1 MASSLRNIPGAKP
14 SRQRRMRRRGPGQ
27 ERGGSLSFGPRSLYL
42 DRDDR
47 RPDRRGKFRR
57 FRRLDFGALFAGVL
71 GLGTLA
77 LVVVLAYRGTRVE
90 VAQTGLE
97 DGDVLNGLETA
108 ALDVE
113 MTFTSPED
121 AESAELTFDGK
132 VVEEPTIDG
141 KTMRWRPPANLKE
154 GEHTLALAVPRVLL
168 GDAHIR
174 WAFILDATPP
184 AVDVLPVND
193 PVAIDETATVAGKVE
208 RGADLVVG
216 GRGIDVER
224 DGSFSVDFARP
235 PAGPVVIEVIDRA
248 GNRSTASVVVPV
260 AYPRTRGVHV
270 TAAAWSSEGLRN
282 RILQLVDERRIDT
295 VVLDLKDQQGVVG
308 FDTTVEKA
316 RQIGAVTEY
325 YDLDDAVATLEEHG
339 ARVVGRIA
347 AFHDPIYAQ
356 AAWAAGQHEQ
366 VIQTPAG
373 QPFDAPGDFTNF
385 ANPAVQRYNLDLALD
400 AVGRGVDDI
409 MWDDARRPGADPT
422 EVVVPDLG
430 GSASDAI
437 VGFLADAHSELRRR
451 GAYQGVGV
459 LGFSAEQGD
468 LVAQD
473 VAQMAR
479 HADYIV
485 PEIHPSYWVAGDLG
499 LASPANAPAELVAGV
514 LLRFQQATQGSGT
527 LLVPSL
533 QDFSAR
539 GVTYGPDKVRAEIN
553 AAAAAQVSRFFLWDP
568 SVTYTAEALD
578 PQPD

>member
-1 MASSLRNIPGAKP
+1 MASSLRNIPGARP
-14 SRQRRMRRRGPGQ
+14 DRHRRWGRRGRRPT
-27 ERGGSLSFGPRSLYL
+27 RGGSLRFGPRSLYL

-57 FRRLDFGALFAGVL
+57 IRRLDFGALFAGVL
-71 GLGTLA
+71 GLGTLV
-77 LVVVLAYRGTRVE
+77 LVIVLAYRGTRVQID
-90 VAQTGLE
+90 QTGLD
-97 DGDVLNGLETA
+97 DGAVLNGLEAA

-113 MTFTSPED
+113 MTFASPED

-141 KTMRWRPPANLKE
+141 KTMRWRPPANLEE
-154 GEHTLALAVPRVLL
+154 GDHTLSLAVPRVLL
-168 GDAHIR
+168 GDAHID
-174 WAFILDATPP
+174 WEFTLDATPP

-193 PVAIDETATVAGKVE
+193 PVPIDETATVAGKVE

-224 DGSFSVDFARP
+224 DGTFTVDFSRP

-260 AYPRTRGVHV
+260 AYPSTRGVHV
-270 TAAAWSSEGLRN
+270 TAAAWSSQGLRD
-282 RILQLVDERRIDT
+282 RILQMVDEKRIDT
-295 VVLDLKDQQGVVG
+295 VMLDLKDESGVVG
-308 FDTTVEKA
+308 FDTNVERA

-325 YDLDDAVATLEEHG
+325 YDLDDAVAALEGRG
-339 ARVVGRIA
+339 ARVVGRIS
-347 AFHDPIYAQ
+347 AFRDPIYAR
-356 AAWAAGQHEQ
+356 AAWAAGQRDQ
-366 VIQTPAG
+366 VIQGPDG
-373 QPFDAPGDFTNF
+373 QPFDGTGEFTNF
-385 ANPAVQRYNLDLALD
+385 ADPEVQRYNLDLALD
-400 AVGRGVDDI
+400 ASGRGVHDI
-409 MWDDARRPGADPT
+409 IWDDARRPGADPT
-422 EVVVPDLG
+422 NVVVPNLS

-459 LGFSAEQGD
+459 GGTSADRGD

-479 HADYIV
+479 HADYMV
-485 PEIHPSYWVAGDLG
+485 PEIHPAYWGSGELG
-499 LASPANAPAELVAGV
+499 LPNPINSPAELVAGV

-539 GVTYGPDKVRAEIN
+539 GVTYGEDKVRAQIN
-553 AAAAAQVSRFFLWDP
+553 AVAAAQVSRFYLWDP
-568 SVTYTAEALD
+568 SVTYTASALD
-578 PQPD
+578 PQD